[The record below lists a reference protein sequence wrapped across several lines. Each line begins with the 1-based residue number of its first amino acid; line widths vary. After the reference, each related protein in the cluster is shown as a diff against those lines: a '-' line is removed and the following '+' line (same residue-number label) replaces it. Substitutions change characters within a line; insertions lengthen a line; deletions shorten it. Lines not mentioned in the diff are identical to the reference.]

1 MLSPE
6 EQERVVAR
14 LEGRETEE
22 PQEQLEAA
30 EPEAEEVYEEE
41 SGETLVEEDT
51 QVEAADSDE
60 DDEEYSGHAVPYDR
74 FRQVN
79 ERRKSLQN
87 EIEQRDLR
95 LQELQNQLNQRYQQA
110 EQAPEP
116 SYEYETE
123 YSEADPSEWA
133 QRFQQVENANQQMQ
147 IQLAQMDLQREIND
161 AISEFPAVPE
171 DYLWESIAQNG
182 DLSAVE
188 AAQQYT
194 SFVAGIEEAAIAR
207 YLETQQAEAPQAAP
221 RPQTQQTSTTEYLE
235 DAPSPQTM
243 DEAREAMVMYLNS

>member
-6 EQERVVAR
+6 DQERVVAR
-14 LEGRETEE
+14 LEGREIEE
-22 PQEQLEAA
+22 PQEQLEA
-30 EPEAEEVYEEE
+30 EPELEEQHEEE
-41 SGETLVEEDT
+41 PEDSLEEEET
-51 QVEAADSDE
+51 QVEFADSEE

-79 ERRKSLQN
+79 ERRKHLQS

-95 LQELQNQLNQRYQQA
+95 LQQLQDQLNQRYQQA
-110 EQAPEP
+110 ERAPEP

-123 YSEADPSEWA
+123 YSEADPNEWA
-133 QRFQQVENANQQMQ
+133 QRFQQVETANQQMQ

-161 AISEFPAVPE
+161 AVSQFPSVPE

-194 SFVAGIEEAAIAR
+194 NFVAGIEEAAIAR

-221 RPQTQQTSTTEYLE
+221 RPQSQQTVGTEYLE
-235 DAPSPQTM
+235 DAPAPRTLE
-243 DEAREAMVMYLNS
+243 EAREAMVMYLNS